1 MINFQKV
8 TKTYRQTTALDE
20 IDLDINDN
28 KIYCLLGRNGAGKT
42 TLLKLIAGH
51 INASEGNILVDNKR
65 VSTINMPSCVNFI
78 ESRASQFNISV
89 SEMVKLAGTLQ
100 DDFDMEFAKDMV
112 KRFKLDKNKKYKQLS
127 FGMQTMITT
136 LLSLASNSRVVLL
149 DEPVLGFDAIMRER
163 FYDLLQTSFE
173 HNPRIIIVSTHLI
186 DEIARVAEDI
196 IILDEGNIL
205 ITSSINDIDE
215 KAYSLTGRSSEI
227 KTVVKGLNVISEK
240 TLGGFTTA
248 YIFGERTDFP
258 ESVKLSPMRLQEFF
272 INIVGGEND
281 EYES

>member
-8 TKTYRQTTALDE
+8 TKTYRKATALDD
-20 IDLDINDN
+20 IDLNINDN

-51 INASEGNILVDNKR
+51 INVTAGNILVDNKK

-78 ESRASQFNISV
+78 ESRASQFNIRV
-89 SEMVKLAGTLQ
+89 GEMIKLAGTLQ
-100 DDFDMEFAKDMV
+100 EEFDTEFAKEMV
-112 KRFKLDKNKKYKQLS
+112 KKFKLDKNKKYKQLS
-127 FGMQTMITT
+127 FGMQTMLTT
-136 LLSLASNSRVVLL
+136 LLSLASNNSVVLL

-173 HNPRIIIVSTHLI
+173 HHPRIIIVSTHLI

-205 ITSSINDIDE
+205 LTSSINNVDE
-215 KAYSLTGRSSEI
+215 KAYSLTGQSNEI
-227 KTVVKGLNVISEK
+227 KNAVKGLNVISEK

-248 YIFGERTDFP
+248 YIFDERTDFP
-258 ESVKLSPMRLQEFF
+258 ESIKVMPMRLQEFF